1 MTQTTSADVKVDE
14 QFTDPLEVQTDP
26 FKAIIEDQ
34 ERIDR
39 EALETMQKALES
51 EDGSVEEATPKSETS
66 PDAPNATS
74 PNGETG
80 RSSNEGKRPGVD
92 VLLKDIETNLSP
104 GHADVVRGFITEN
117 REQNVERKDA
127 DLRMKELELQVSQ
140 LTQDR
145 TQTTQPA
152 TDPPAETK
160 NPLLDNIPEGQMEIF
175 KAMAEDLGYVRQDK
189 LDADDAYADEQDRQT
204 SLINK
209 NIETY
214 GEDFGKRD
222 DEGVFSFNP
231 EIKDRA
237 QEIYNR
243 LTPDPKT
250 GQNDLTSTDL
260 YKIATYDEMMT
271 KKADEPAALVSSDNG
286 RSTARLPAFSERNN
300 APGTTSANYYHKGD
314 DLDAVVARA
323 SGGYLRGER

>member
-104 GHADVVRGFITEN
+104 EHADVVRGFITEN

-175 KAMAEDLGYVRQDK
+175 KAMAEDLGYVRQDT
-189 LDADDAYADEQDRQT
+189 LDAEDQQAQT
-204 SLINK
+204 EEYHTTNIDK
-209 NIETY
+209 GIETY
-214 GEDFGKRD
+214 GETFGARNEQGQFTFATD
-222 DEGVFSFNP
+222 
-231 EIKDRA
+231 IKSEVQGLYQRIHEEQNLTA
-237 QEIYNR
+237 Q
-243 LTPDPKT
+243 
-250 GQNDLTSTDL
+250 DL

-286 RSTARLPAFSERNN
+286 RSTARPLPAFSERNN